1 MMVVEGSKESS
12 KQYINVIRELTRRE
26 IKRKYARS
34 FLGVIWS
41 VLNPLLYMAV
51 VTFVFSYLFSKGIEN
66 YPAYYLTGYII
77 FTLIATGS
85 TTSMTALK
93 DNRNLMLKTKWARQT
108 FVLSRVYTSFVNF
121 LLSCISY
128 VIVLIVFR
136 VNVGWTVVF
145 FPLDIFF
152 VMIFLIG
159 LSYALSIWHVFLG
172 DAKIIYGTIIMVIRF
187 FSGLFY
193 NVDTIDPGIRT
204 FISFNPIYVF
214 IKVARDSTLY
224 GKIPEMS
231 FLVQMVIWSVG
242 MFIIGRLI
250 FKYKENKVM
259 EKI

>member
-1 MMVVEGSKESS
+1 MVEGSRESS

-34 FLGVIWS
+34 VFGVLWS

-66 YPAYYLTGYII
+66 YPAYYLTGYLI

-108 FVLSRVYTSFVNF
+108 FVLSRVYTAFVNF
-121 LLSCISY
+121 MLSCISY
-128 VIVLIVFR
+128 VIVLIIFQVKIE
-136 VNVGWTVVF
+136 WTLIM
-145 FPLDIFF
+145 FPIDLFF

-159 LSYALSIWHVFLG
+159 LSYALSIWYVFMG
-172 DAKIIYGTIIMVIRF
+172 DAKNIYGTLIMVLRF

-193 NVDTIDPGIRT
+193 NVETLSPGIRT

-214 IKVARDSTLY
+214 IKIARDSVLY
-224 GKIPEMS
+224 GKIAEPHY
-231 FLVQMVIWSVG
+231 LAQMVIWSVG
-242 MFIIGRLI
+242 MFVLGKYI
-250 FKYKENKVM
+250 FNRNENKVM
-259 EKI
+259 EKL